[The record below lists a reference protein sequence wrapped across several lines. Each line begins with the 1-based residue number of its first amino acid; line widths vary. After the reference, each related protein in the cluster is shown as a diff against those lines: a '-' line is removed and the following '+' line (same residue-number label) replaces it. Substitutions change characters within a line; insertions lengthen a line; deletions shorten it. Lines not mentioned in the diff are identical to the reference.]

1 MGRPHTAKEPQIRK
15 YLAAGWT
22 QERVRLHLHVGR
34 NAIRRIAKEIR
45 VENVHTLM
53 VFVPNQAQAVV
64 LQYKTPMA
72 ANDAQ
77 DLCVDEAARSHDQ
90 PMIMAAELT
99 LKPADVQM
107 ALVQDIDAATEGN
120 VASMVKN
127 NIIQA
132 LTQMRTQ
139 NEIESDPKVKAAVV
153 RSQLQ
158 QGAQGG
164 AFRQ

>member
-1 MGRPHTAKEPQIRK
+1 M
-15 YLAAGWT
+15 
-22 QERVRLHLHVGR
+22 
-34 NAIRRIAKEIR
+34 
-45 VENVHTLM
+45 ENVFTLM
-53 VFVPNQAQAVV
+53 VFVQTQPQAVV
-64 LQYKTPMA
+64 LQYKTLTA
-72 ANDAQ
+72 AKLAQ
-77 DLCVDEAARSHDQ
+77 DEIDSTGTDKVTVTDDYGRRLRV
-90 PMIMAAELT
+90 
-99 LKPADVQM
+99 KPTDIQLS
-107 ALVQDIDAATEGN
+107 LVQDIDAATEGN

-127 NIIQA
+127 NLIQA

>member
-1 MGRPHTAKEPQIRK
+1 MD
-15 YLAAGWT
+15 
-22 QERVRLHLHVGR
+22 
-34 NAIRRIAKEIR
+34 
-45 VENVHTLM
+45 NVFTLM
-53 VFVPNQAQAVV
+53 VFPHGQTQAVV
-64 LQYKTPMA
+64 LQFKTPMS
-72 ANDAQ
+72 ANDAH
-77 DLCVDEAARSHDQ
+77 DLCVGEAARVTISDDYGRR
-90 PMIMAAELT
+90 LT

-139 NEIESDPKVKAAVV
+139 NEMDGDPKVKAAVV